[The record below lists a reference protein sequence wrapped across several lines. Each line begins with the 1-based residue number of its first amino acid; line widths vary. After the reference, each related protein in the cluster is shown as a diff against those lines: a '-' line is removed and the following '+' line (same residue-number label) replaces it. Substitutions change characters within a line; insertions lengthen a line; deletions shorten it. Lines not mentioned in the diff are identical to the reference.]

1 MDLSLKG
8 KRALVCGGSKGIGA
22 ACSHEL
28 ASLGAQVIVIARDNE
43 TMRRVVSELPGSGH
57 GFVRADMGEP
67 DDVARAANEAI
78 ASGPIHILVNNS
90 GGPAAGR
97 LVDSDVSAFER
108 AFRQHVGAAQTL
120 TRALLPGMRAA
131 KFGRI
136 INIISTSVK
145 VPIPGLGVSNTI
157 RGAMASWSKTLSLEV
172 APEGITVNS
181 VLPGFTD
188 TERLRSLI
196 ASRAK
201 GSGRSDADVG
211 EEMRASVPAGR
222 FGEAREIAAVVAFLA
237 SPAASYV
244 NGVALRVDGGRT
256 GSI

>member
-8 KRALVCGGSKGIGA
+8 RRALVCGGSKGIGA
-22 ACSHEL
+22 ACAQEL
-28 ASLGAQVIVIARDNE
+28 ALLGAQVTVMARDE
-43 TMRRVVSELPGSGH
+43 GALREVAGGLAGEGH
-57 GFVRADMGEP
+57 GWVSADTSDLES
-67 DDVARAANEAI
+67 VQRAAEKVLRA
-78 ASGPIHILVNNS
+78 GPVHVLVNNT
-90 GGPAAGR
+90 GGPPAGR
-97 LVDSDVSAFER
+97 AVDAEVGAYET

-120 TRALLPGMRAA
+120 TRALLAGMRGA

-136 INIISTSVK
+136 INVISTSVK
-145 VPIPGLGVSNTI
+145 APIPGLGVSNTV
-157 RGAMASWSKTLSLEV
+157 RGAMASWSKTVSLEV
-172 APEGITVNS
+172 AADGITVNS

-196 ASRAK
+196 ATRAK
-201 GSGRSDADVG
+201 GSGRSEDVVG

>member
-1 MDLSLKG
+1 MDMSLKG
-8 KRALVCGGSKGIGA
+8 RRALVCGGSKGIGA
-22 ACSHEL
+22 ACAHEL
-28 ASLGAQVIVIARDNE
+28 ALLGARVTVMARDE
-43 TMRRVVSELPGSGH
+43 GAMREVVDGLTGEGH
-57 GFVRADMGEP
+57 GWVSADTSDLGS
-67 DDVARAANEAI
+67 VQRAAEKALGGG
-78 ASGPIHILVNNS
+78 AVHVLVNNT

-97 LVDSDVSAFER
+97 AVDAEVGAYET
-108 AFRQHVGAAQTL
+108 AFRQHVLSAQTL
-120 TRALLPGMRAA
+120 ARALLPGMRSA
-131 KFGRI
+131 KYGRI
-136 INIISTSVK
+136 INVISTSVK

-157 RGAMASWSKTLSLEV
+157 RGAMASWSKTVSMEV
-172 APEGITVNS
+172 AADGVTVNS

-196 ASRAK
+196 ATRAK
-201 GSGRSDADVG
+201 TKGVSEREEG